1 MKHLKIY
8 EEFVSPNT
16 KVNFVKPAFEIKEF
30 WRIFK
35 EFPEVAKQL
44 GFDSELFK
52 EEPELFEDHE
62 YPVFDYKLSTK
73 ELMKKV
79 DKKYIPFI
87 KKCQELFNTGKLV
100 QFDISKIQKIATDSN
115 SIGRGDFSN
124 FLKQKNFAEVGK
136 KVYAQVIQILKKNNL
151 TFNLPNLETGMYD
164 DDLISKYPELE
175 GIFQKAQ
182 SYLYY
187 KNSWDK
193 FDEKIEKGEP
203 IQASSILVINGKYLI
218 LGGNRRM
225 AYYIVSKI
233 NPMIWVINVK

>member
-1 MKHLKIY
+1 MKYLKIY
-8 EEFVSPNT
+8 EEFVPTDT

-52 EEPELFEDHE
+52 EEPELFERHE
-62 YPVFDYKLSTK
+62 DPVFDDKLSTK

-87 KKCQELFNTGKLV
+87 EKCQQLLNSGKLEK
-100 QFDISKIQKIATDSN
+100 FDISKIQKIATDSN
-115 SIGRGDFSN
+115 SVERGDFSE
-124 FLKQKNFAEVGK
+124 FLKEKDFLESRKNAYDEVM
-136 KVYAQVIQILKKNNL
+136 QILKKNN
-151 TFNLPNLETGMYD
+151 ETNIYQTG
-164 DDLISKYPELE
+164 LISKYPELK
-175 GIFQKAQ
+175 GILQKAQ

-193 FDEKIEKGEP
+193 FDEKIEKGES
-203 IQASSILVINGKYLI
+203 IQASSILVINGKYII

-233 NPMIWVINVK
+233 NPMIWVVNVK

>member
-62 YPVFDYKLSTK
+62 YPVFDYKLS
-73 ELMKKV
+73 
-79 DKKYIPFI
+79 
-87 KKCQELFNTGKLV
+87 
-100 QFDISKIQKIATDSN
+100 
-115 SIGRGDFSN
+115 
-124 FLKQKNFAEVGK
+124 
-136 KVYAQVIQILKKNNL
+136 
-151 TFNLPNLETGMYD
+151 PNLETGMYD